1 MLDPRCNKNAA
12 GEIYSDFWMKAGKAM
27 EKRQHLRWVFEDEQK
42 FGWWIGVWSEGTTIQ
57 TEGTAQAKA
66 CNFKGMVPWNFVE
79 LVVSV
84 VCLKQRMIEIMLL
97 HLLKNHEH
105 SSHSDVEIT

>member
-1 MLDPRCNKNAA
+1 MDEGRESSRKEATF
-12 GEIYSDFWMKAGKAM
+12 EV
-27 EKRQHLRWVFEDEQK
+27 VFEDEQK

-66 CNFKGMVPWNFVE
+66 CSFKGMVPWNFVE

-105 SSHSDVEIT
+105 SSLIVM